1 MPISKAISSCSKHME
16 RDHTMTNG
24 SIPAKKINVLIIDDS
39 ALIRAILTEVINS
52 YPDLYVAGA
61 ASNPLQAREMIKTL
75 NPDVLTLDVE
85 MPQMD
90 GLTFLDKLMRLH
102 PMPVLMISS
111 LTERGSEAA
120 LRALELGAVDFL
132 PKPKMGIADGLREY
146 ADTIAEKIRVAYLAR
161 GKFRIPVSTASRET
175 LPALGSRLGT
185 TEKIIAVGA
194 STGGTEA
201 IKEFLIRLP
210 ADSPGIVIAQHMPEA
225 FTKSFAA
232 RLDSLCKI
240 SVSEAQG
247 NERILPGH
255 AYIAPGH
262 SHLLLKRSGAN
273 YMTELSQSP
282 PVNHHRPSVEVLFR
296 SVAQNAG
303 KNVIGVMLTGM
314 GKDGAI
320 GMLEMRQA
328 GAYNFAQDEAT
339 CVVYGMP
346 REAVAVGA
354 VDEIAPIQDM
364 AQKVLSRLI
373 SSGGIGSNRV

>member
-1 MPISKAISSCSKHME
+1 MNN
-16 RDHTMTNG
+16 TV
-24 SIPAKKINVLIIDDS
+24 PARKIKVLIIDDS
-39 ALIRAILTEVINS
+39 ALIRSVLKEVINS
-52 YPDLYVAGA
+52 FPDLEAIGA

-90 GLTFLDKLMRLH
+90 GLTFLEKLMRLR

-111 LTERGSEAA
+111 LTERGSDAA

-132 PKPKMGIADGLREY
+132 PKPKLGIVEGIQDY
-146 ADTIAEKIRVAYLAR
+146 ADEIAQKIRTAYGTKIRPRSPDAHSSLV
-161 GKFRIPVSTASRET
+161 P
-175 LPALGSRLGT
+175 LPALGSRIST
-185 TEKIIAVGA
+185 TEKIIAVGS

-201 IKEFLIRLP
+201 IKELLIRMP
-210 ADSPGIVIAQHMPEA
+210 ADAPGIVIAQHMPEA
-225 FTKSFAA
+225 FTKSFAN
-232 RLDSLCKI
+232 RLDGLCKI
-240 SVSEAQG
+240 KVTEAAG

-273 YMTELSQSP
+273 YMTELSQAA

-296 SVAQNAG
+296 SVAQFAG
-303 KNVIGVMLTGM
+303 KNAIGIMLTGM

-328 GAYNFAQDEAT
+328 GAYNLAQDEAS
-339 CVVYGMP
+339 CVVFGMP
-346 REAVAVGA
+346 REAIAVGA
-354 VDEIAPIQDM
+354 VDEIVAIQDM
-364 AQKVLSRLI
+364 TQRVLLKLMQ
-373 SSGGIGSNRV
+373 SGGMGNRV